1 MTTLAVAPDGAVYV
15 AGITQ
20 SLQWPKVVWS
30 RFGKGGASDGFILRL
45 DPAGDLPLNGIR
57 IGGSGNENLAAIALD
72 SRGDIFRMK
81 FCGLEVDATTSLYEL
96 EAQLHLLT
104 PSGLR

>member
-30 RFGKGGASDGFILRL
+30 RFGKGGASDGFILWL
-45 DPAGDLPLNGIR
+45 DA
-57 IGGSGNENLAAIALD
+57 SGNVYVSGYTIDDRLPVTPSAPEARRKANTEAFAL
-72 SRGDIFRMK
+72 RMK
-81 FCGLEVDATTSLYEL
+81 FAVSK
-96 EAQLHLLT
+96 
-104 PSGLR
+104 

>member
-45 DPAGDLPLNGIR
+45 DPAGDLALNGIR

-72 SRGDIFRMK
+72 SRGDIYAVGSTDSQDF
-81 FCGLEVDATTSLYEL
+81 
-96 EAQLHLLT
+96 
-104 PSGLR
+104 P